1 LLLLLRGGRSK
12 IKKYIFVCMFSLSFP
27 SNIHQHYMTQYPQA
41 ASTPNANNKIPL
53 HYAAR
58 EGHSELVDFLVR
70 CQPHTAAIPT
80 NKQKL
85 ALHFAAGDG
94 HVGVVQTLLQVY
106 PIGASMPSA
115 KGKIPL
121 HFAARWGHL
130 QIAKDLLEVYPEGA
144 STLDWEGSL
153 PLHDAAREGQYE
165 MARYLIQRYPLALA
179 TANLQG
185 EIPLFPA
192 VRSRNL
198 ELVILC
204 VQAWP
209 MGGKHVL
216 VNVSADDNLHT
227 MGWDMVELLL
237 HGAVGNVSGCRLLA
251 SKQQGGKQQHNM
263 IPARLSSHQDIIAAS
278 PSPETQPDSSR
289 KDGTPDSAKAKA
301 STRVA
306 QHPTDALLAAAAPAV
321 AAAAAANMDGQGSP
335 AVMDFAVAVP
345 RSKSPILE
353 ILEEVEET
361 DRKKQSSGRKRPRLG
376 STDNQD
382 VTCGGDGCG
391 VVSPSHA
398 TAPPCPER
406 EQTFIALHAALECG
420 ASSHVIR
427 YILTERPEQVE
438 LSDDLDRLPLHL
450 AVAQCRTEEQ
460 ADLVLDGILQ
470 PFPEASLRRDAQ
482 HRLPLHIAIASPGT
496 SMRVIAALLLAFPT
510 AGVEPCRTND
520 EWHHQMPIH
529 MACHFDCCLSSV
541 YLLLRADPSSMP
553 LCS

>member
-1 LLLLLRGGRSK
+1 
-12 IKKYIFVCMFSLSFP
+12 M
-27 SNIHQHYMTQYPQA
+27 QYPQA
-41 ASTPNANNKIPL
+41 ASSPNSNNKIPL

-58 EGHSELVDFLVR
+58 EGHLELVDYLVQ

-85 ALHFAAGDG
+85 ALHFACGDG
-94 HVGVVQTLLQVY
+94 HSQVVATLLKVY
-106 PIGASMPSA
+106 PSGASMPSA

-130 QIAKDLLEVYPEGA
+130 QIARDLLDVYPEGA
-144 STLDWEGSL
+144 EQLDWEGSL

-165 MARYLIQRYPLALA
+165 MAKYLLGKFPLALA

-198 ELVILC
+198 DLVILC

-216 VNVSADDNLHT
+216 QNISADDNLQS

-237 HGAVGNVSGCRLLA
+237 HGAVGNLTGCRLLA
-251 SKQQGGKQQHNM
+251 SKQVAGGGGGGGQNHM
-263 IPARLSSHQDIIAAS
+263 IVPARLSSDQDIIAAS
-278 PSPETQPDSSR
+278 PSPEKP
-289 KDGTPDSAKAKA
+289 KKCKKVKA
-301 STRVA
+301 SMRVA
-306 QHPTDALLAAAAPAV
+306 QHPTNALLAVAAPATV
-321 AAAAAANMDGQGSP
+321 AKAATAITDGQGAASL

-353 ILEEVEET
+353 ILENDDEET

-376 STDNQD
+376 STDRQD
-382 VTCGGDGCG
+382 MVYGDGGGG
-391 VVSPSHA
+391 VVTSQDAA
-398 TAPPCPER
+398 TPPCAPAR

-427 YILTERPEQVE
+427 YILTERPDQVE
-438 LSDDLDRLPLHL
+438 IVDDLHRLPLHL
-450 AVAQCRTEEQ
+450 AVAQCQSEEQ
-460 ADLVLDGILQ
+460 ADLVLDGILK
-470 PFPEASLRRDAQ
+470 PFPEAAMRRDADN
-482 HRLPLHIAIASPGT
+482 RLPLHIAIASQGT
-496 SMRVIAALLLAFPT
+496 NMRIIAALLLACPT
-510 AGVEPCRTND
+510 TGVEPCRTND

-541 YLLLRADPSSMP
+541 YLLLRADPSSIP
-553 LCS
+553 VLCS